1 MYQRTLEDIASR
13 RPAELR
19 AARTPARPSRPGG
32 NAAGPQRKPIRT
44 HTGWALVWIGLRL
57 AASGNR

>member
-1 MYQRTLEDIASR
+1 MYQRTLEDIASK

-19 AARTPARPSRPGG
+19 AARARAGAQKSAGTPA
-32 NAAGPQRKPIRT
+32 GPRRKPIRT
-44 HTGWALVWIGLRL
+44 RTGWAMISIGLRL

>member
-1 MYQRTLEDIASR
+1 MYQRTLEDIASK

-19 AARTPARPSRPGG
+19 AARAQAASRNAART
-32 NAAGPQRKPIRT
+32 AAGPQHQPIRT
-44 HTGWALVWIGLRL
+44 RTGWAMISIGLRL

>member
-1 MYQRTLEDIASR
+1 MYQRTMEDIASK

-19 AARTPARPSRPGG
+19 AEYARTARRRART
-32 NAAGPQRKPIRT
+32 AAGPQHKPIRT
-44 HTGWALVWIGLRL
+44 RTGWAMISIGLRL